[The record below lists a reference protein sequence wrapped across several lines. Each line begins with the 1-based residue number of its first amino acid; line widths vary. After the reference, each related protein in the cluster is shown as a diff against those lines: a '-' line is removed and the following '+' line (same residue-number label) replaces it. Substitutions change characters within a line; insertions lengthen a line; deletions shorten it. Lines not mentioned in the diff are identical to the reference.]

1 MTNPRIENMIS
12 ATSGNPVANQFKIWT
27 GATVVFQSY
36 NSTIAKRDF
45 ATDRV
50 TLYNPYWDFYSAT
63 TNRYLL
69 QFLNEDS
76 IRDVRAKVESGEYHT
91 E

>member
-1 MTNPRIENMIS
+1 MVRVANLRT
-12 ATSGNPVANQFKIWT
+12 ASGGYAPNQFKIWT
-27 GATVVFQSY
+27 DEGMVFQSY
-36 NSTIAKRDF
+36 EATIAERLWNGE
-45 ATDRV
+45 V
-50 TLYNPYWDFYSAT
+50 TLFEPYWNMYSTT

-76 IRDVRAKVESGEYHT
+76 IQDVRAKVKSGEYKV

>member
-1 MTNPRIENMIS
+1 MRVENMRTNGGGY
-12 ATSGNPVANQFKIWT
+12 AANQFKIWT
-27 GATVVFQSY
+27 DDGVTFQSY

-45 ATDRV
+45 ATDRI

-76 IRDVRAKVESGEYHT
+76 VTDIRAKVESGEYQT
-91 E
+91 A

>member
-1 MTNPRIENMIS
+1 MRVENMRTNGGSS
-12 ATSGNPVANQFKIWT
+12 ASNQFKIWT
-27 GATVVFQSY
+27 DEGVTFQSY
-36 NSTIAKRDF
+36 RSTIAKRDF

-50 TLYNPYWDFYSAT
+50 TLYNPYWDNYSAT

-69 QFLNEDS
+69 QFLSEDS
-76 IRDVRAKVESGEYHT
+76 IQDIRLKVKSGEYLT

>member
-1 MTNPRIENMIS
+1 MTSIEAMR
-12 ATSGNPVANQFKIWT
+12 TPGGNAAANQFKIWT
-27 GATVVFQSY
+27 DDGVTFQSY
-36 NSTIAKRDF
+36 SSKIATRAFDGV
-45 ATDRV
+45 V
-50 TLYNPYWDFYSAT
+50 TLFAPYWDMFSAT

-76 IRDVRAKVESGEYHT
+76 IQDVRAKVASGEYLV

>member
-1 MTNPRIENMIS
+1 MIS
-12 ATSGNPVANQFKIWT
+12 ASGRPVANQFKVWT
-27 GATVVFQSY
+27 DGAVFFQSY

-45 ATDRV
+45 ANDRV

-76 IRDVRAKVESGEYHT
+76 VTDIRAKVESGEYQT
-91 E
+91 A

>member
-1 MTNPRIENMIS
+1 MRVENMRT
-12 ATSGNPVANQFKIWT
+12 ASGGYAPNQFKIWT
-27 GATVVFQSY
+27 GGGVVFQSY
-36 NSTIAKRDF
+36 RSQIATKCNDG
-45 ATDRV
+45 TV
-50 TLYNPYWDFYSAT
+50 TLYGPYWDMYSYT

-76 IRDVRAKVESGEYHT
+76 IKDVREKVKSGEYLT

>member
-1 MTNPRIENMIS
+1 MRVENMR
-12 ATSGNPVANQFKIWT
+12 TRSGGHAANQFRIWT
-27 GATVVFQSY
+27 DDGVVFQSY
-36 NSTIAKRDF
+36 SSRIAKRDF

-50 TLYNPYWDFYSAT
+50 TLFSPFWDNYSAT

-76 IRDVRAKVESGEYHT
+76 IRDIRVKVESGEYLT